1 VKLENSFRVELPP
14 QAAWAT
20 LLDIPSVVPCM
31 PGAELLAAEDDR
43 NYRGQV
49 KVKLG
54 PVAVA
59 FQGRARLVEVDEAN
73 HRVRVNASGTEN
85 KGRGSA
91 QADVVFTLVPDGEA
105 TRVDIV
111 TDLSLA
117 GAVAQYGRAQGVI
130 ADVSRTMIDRFAGN
144 LQARIGTSA
153 ATAPSGA
160 AAAAPSGVAA
170 NTVGEA
176 SVAPAPSPAPALS
189 IFTIIAAVIRGWF
202 ARRKETR
209 S

>member
-1 VKLENSFRVELPP
+1 MKLENSFRVDLPLEATW
-14 QAAWAT
+14 AA

-31 PGAELLAAEDDR
+31 PGAELLAVEGDR

-59 FQGRARLVEVDEAN
+59 FQGRARLIEVDEVN
-73 HRVRVNASGTEN
+73 HKVRVNASGTEN

-91 QADVVFTLVPDGEA
+91 QADVVFTLVANGTS

-111 TDLSLA
+111 SDILLA

-130 ADVSRTMIDRFAGN
+130 ADVSKMMIDSFATN
-144 LQARIGTSA
+144 LQDRIGA
-153 ATAPSGA
+153 GK
-160 AAAAPSGVAA
+160 G
-170 NTVGEA
+170 
-176 SVAPAPSPAPALS
+176 APAAGEPNAQLSVPALS
-189 IFTIIAAVIRGWF
+189 MFSILAAVIRGWF
-202 ARRKETR
+202 SR
-209 S
+209 SKGSRSS

>member
-1 VKLENSFRVELPP
+1 MKLQNSFHVDLPP
-14 QAAWAT
+14 QAAWST

-31 PGAELLAAEDDR
+31 PGAELLEAEDDR

-91 QADVVFTLVPDGEA
+91 QADVVFTLVPDGKA

-144 LQARIGTSA
+144 LQARIGTA
-153 ATAPSGA
+153 AASVPSGA
-160 AAAAPSGVAA
+160 R
-170 NTVGEA
+170 EA
-176 SVAPAPSPAPALS
+176 SAVPSPWSPAPAPALS

>member
-1 VKLENSFRVELPP
+1 VKLQNSFHVDLPP

-31 PGAELLAAEDDR
+31 PGAELLEAEDDR

-59 FQGRARLVEVDEAN
+59 FKGRARLVEVDEAN

-91 QADVVFTLVPDGEA
+91 QADVVFTLVPDGDA

-130 ADVSRTMIDRFAGN
+130 ADVSRTMIDRFASN

-153 ATAPSGA
+153 ASAPSGA
-160 AAAAPSGVAA
+160 
-170 NTVGEA
+170 GEA
-176 SVAPAPSPAPALS
+176 SAAPAPSSPSPPAPAPALS

>member
-1 VKLENSFRVELPP
+1 MKLQNSFRVELPIEST
-14 QAAWAT
+14 WST

-31 PGAELLAAEDDR
+31 PGAELLAVDDDR

-49 KVKLG
+49 KVKIG

-59 FQGRARLVEVDEAN
+59 FQGRAKLVEVDEVN
-73 HRVRVNASGTEN
+73 HKVRVNASGTEN

-91 QADVVFTLVPDGEA
+91 QADVMFALVPEGRA

-130 ADVSRTMIDRFAGN
+130 ADVSRVMIEKFANN
-144 LQARIGTSA
+144 LRARIGDASGTTSEN
-153 ATAPSGA
+153 GM
-160 AAAAPSGVAA
+160 A
-170 NTVGEA
+170 NGIA
-176 SVAPAPSPAPALS
+176 NSPQSAPALS
-189 IFTIIAAVIRGWF
+189 IFSIVAAVVRGWF
-202 ARRKETR
+202 SRSKEP
-209 S
+209 SS

>member
-1 VKLENSFRVELPP
+1 VKLENSFRVDMPP
-14 QAAWAT
+14 QSAWAT

-31 PGAELLAAEDDR
+31 PGAELLAVDDDR

-59 FQGRARLVEVDEAN
+59 FKGRAKLVEVDEAN
-73 HRVRVNASGTEN
+73 RRVRVNASGTEN

-91 QADVVFTLVPDGEA
+91 QADVVFTLVPEGQA

-130 ADVSRTMIDRFAGN
+130 ADVSRTIVESFAGN
-144 LQARIGTSA
+144 LQARIGAGA
-153 ATAPSGA
+153 ATAAPSGA
-160 AAAAPSGVAA
+160 AASTAAQ
-170 NTVGEA
+170 A
-176 SVAPAPSPAPALS
+176 SAPPPPAPAPALS
-189 IFTIIAAVIRGWF
+189 IFAIIAAVIRGWF
-202 ARRKETR
+202 SRRKETR